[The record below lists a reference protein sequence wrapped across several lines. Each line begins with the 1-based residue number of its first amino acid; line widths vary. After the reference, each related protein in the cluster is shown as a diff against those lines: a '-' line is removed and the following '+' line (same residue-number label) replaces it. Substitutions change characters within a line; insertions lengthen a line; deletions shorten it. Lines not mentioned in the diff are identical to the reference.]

1 MPRGAKTSAAPRG
14 EAPRFLSKGMEFRD
28 AAARELSDERYDA
41 AMLAAVHAVIS
52 ANDAVTAVLAGIRS
66 TDPDHKRAAD
76 LLEEVSGGSPE
87 VRLHVRQLR
96 ELLARKNVVEYES
109 RRATKREAVDA
120 SNRAG
125 RFVAWAQ
132 EVVDRARA

>member
-14 EAPRFLSKGMEFRD
+14 EARRFLSKGMEFRD

-87 VRLHVRQLR
+87 VRAHVRQLR
-96 ELLARKNVVEYES
+96 ELLARKIVVEYES
-109 RRATKREAVDA
+109 RRATKREALDA
-120 SNRAG
+120 SNRAD

-132 EVVDRARA
+132 EVVERSKA

>member
-1 MPRGAKTSAAPRG
+1 
-14 EAPRFLSKGMEFRD
+14 MEFRD

-41 AMLAAVHAVIS
+41 AMLAAVRAVIS

-87 VRLHVRQLR
+87 VRAQVRQLR
-96 ELLARKNVVEYES
+96 ELLARKIVVEYES
-109 RRATKREAVDA
+109 RRATKREALDA
-120 SNRAG
+120 SNRAD